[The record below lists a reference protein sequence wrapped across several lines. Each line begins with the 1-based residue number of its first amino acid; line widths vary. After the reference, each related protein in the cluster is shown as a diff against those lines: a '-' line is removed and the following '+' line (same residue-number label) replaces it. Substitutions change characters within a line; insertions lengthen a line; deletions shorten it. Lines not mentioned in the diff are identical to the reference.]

1 MLRNYS
7 ERLHGREATRPDV
20 TYTFGGA
27 VVETT
32 VEMPELE
39 NDPTKP
45 RENAGF
51 QLKPGLTTEEEIKA
65 YILDIV
71 NNHAEEYNTIVDNK
85 STQDEIQYQEL
96 TSDDIDRIEQILS
109 GDYTYDAGNGYYN
122 FRKDGWYVVYE
133 GSSGLVLV
141 GAQSM

>member
-20 TYTFGGA
+20 TYTFGGT

-32 VEMPELE
+32 VEMPVLE

-45 RENAGF
+45 RENGF

-71 NNHAEEYNTIVDNK
+71 NNHAEEYNTIVR
-85 STQDEIQYQEL
+85 STQDGTYHQEL
-96 TSDDIDRIEQILS
+96 TDDHIDRIEQILS
-109 GDYTYDAGNGYYN
+109 GNYTYATYDFERQFVANGWGVAYYG
-122 FRKDGWYVVYE
+122 DTGYISIY
-133 GSSGLVLV
+133 
-141 GAQSM
+141 AQSA

>member
-20 TYTFGGA
+20 TYTFGGT

-45 RENAGF
+45 RENGF

-65 YILDIV
+65 YILDII

-85 STQDEIQYQEL
+85 ST
-96 TSDDIDRIEQILS
+96 
-109 GDYTYDAGNGYYN
+109 
-122 FRKDGWYVVYE
+122 
-133 GSSGLVLV
+133 
-141 GAQSM
+141 